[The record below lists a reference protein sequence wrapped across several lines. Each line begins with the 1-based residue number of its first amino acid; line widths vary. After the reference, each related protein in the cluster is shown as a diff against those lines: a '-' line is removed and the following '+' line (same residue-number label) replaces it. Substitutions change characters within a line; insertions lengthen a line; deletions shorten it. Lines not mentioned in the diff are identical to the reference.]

1 MRELA
6 FLNKGLQINLI
17 DETHAKIE
25 VYESK
30 YSGGISEFVSFL
42 DQKKSILANKN
53 EKAACK
59 TLSKTTLRTE
69 GF

>member
-17 DETHAKIE
+17 DETHAKIK

-30 YSGGISEFVSFL
+30 YSGGITEFISFL
-42 DQKKSILANKN
+42 DQKNPFWLIKMKKL
-53 EKAACK
+53 
-59 TLSKTTLRTE
+59 LLRNLYI
-69 GF
+69 